1 MIPGALALEG
11 VELFQS
17 HCVAVL
23 DTETTGLYPSRDR
36 IIEIAIML
44 LEVERG
50 TGRLV
55 RVLDSYQELE
65 DPGMRIPPEAMAI
78 HGITDAM
85 VKGHRIDRLRVAA
98 MLERA
103 DLVVA
108 HNSGFDKGFVRQVA
122 PEVDALNWGCSCRG
136 IPWRKLHP
144 MLENSKLQHLALRL
158 QVTTGAAHRAM
169 GDVETT
175 VNLLLMPDAEGH
187 AHLLHLLARKLPE
200 PKAPSKPALP
210 AR

>member
-1 MIPGALALEG
+1 MSK
-11 VELFQS
+11 S

-23 DTETTGLYPSRDR
+23 DTETTGLYPSSDR
-36 IIEIAIML
+36 IVEIAIML
-44 LEVERG
+44 LEVERD
-50 TGRLV
+50 TARLLQ
-55 RVLDSYQELE
+55 VLDSYQALE
-65 DPGMRIPPEAMAI
+65 DPGMAIPPVATAI

-85 VKGHRIDRLRVAA
+85 VKGQRIDRLRVAA

-122 PEVDALNWGCSCRG
+122 PGVDSLNWGCSCRG

-144 MLENSKLQHLALRL
+144 SLDNAKLQHLALRL
-158 QVTTGAAHRAM
+158 EVTAGTAHRAM

-175 VNLLLMPDAEGH
+175 VNLLLMPDAAGN

-200 PKAPSKPALP
+200 PKAPTA
-210 AR
+210 